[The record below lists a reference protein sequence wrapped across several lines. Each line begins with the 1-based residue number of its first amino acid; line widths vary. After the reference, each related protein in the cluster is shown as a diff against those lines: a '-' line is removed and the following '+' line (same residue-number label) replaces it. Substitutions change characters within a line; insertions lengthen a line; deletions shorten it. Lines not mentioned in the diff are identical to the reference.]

1 MTAQPVIVALSDT
14 RHEALNQTTV
24 SVMQKCNDVS
34 PNVLGSIYDV
44 TVECRTRADGHFL
57 FVYMEET
64 AILVLLEVEVF
75 EGRK

>member
-14 RHEALNQTTV
+14 RHEALDQTTV
-24 SVMQKCNDVS
+24 SVMQKCNHVS

-44 TVECRTRADGHFL
+44 TVECRTRAVGHFL

-64 AILVLLEVEVF
+64 AILILLEVEVF